1 MRKQVPQ
8 GRTLG
13 AGRLIE
19 IELARADSIENPEHC
34 NGLGDRGKS
43 PYDI

>member
-19 IELARADSIENPEHC
+19 IELARADSIENTEHGD
-34 NGLGDRGKS
+34 GLGDRSK
-43 PYDI
+43 PPCDI